1 MEPTDLSKPPPIVVR
16 ADGPRCH
23 ADFEQADWVCPACSG
38 RGGRTELDDEGYEVF
53 VACACSRA
61 RRRLELF
68 NTADI
73 GRRFATAT
81 LESYQARTVD
91 QRQAL
96 RMAQDF
102 TLMYPKVA
110 GGLLFWGPVGT
121 GKTHLAVAMFRKLTI
136 EKGVACRFVDY
147 GNLLQDL
154 RRSFAARDGD
164 ATLMLPLVDV
174 ELLVIDELGK
184 GRGTEWEETVLDD
197 LVSRRYNAGKITLCT
212 TNFDPSDRA
221 SGDSDAI
228 NPDYAARAARAT
240 QGRTPLLKERVGE
253 RIYSRLCEMC
263 EFVKVGGTDFRRTG
277 QEVSR
282 ITGPVRPP
290 KR

>member
-1 MEPTDLSKPPPIVVR
+1 MAPDDPSKPPPIVVR
-16 ADGPRCH
+16 ADGTHCTAQFSEP
-23 ADFEQADWVCPACSG
+23 DWVCPTCAG
-38 RGGRTELDDEGYEVF
+38 RGGRTDVDDQGYEVF
-53 VACACSRA
+53 VACACRRA
-61 RRRLELF
+61 LRRQELF
-68 NTADI
+68 NAASI

-96 RMAQDF
+96 RMAEDF

-121 GKTHLAVAMFRKLTI
+121 GKTHLAVAMFRKLTL

-154 RRSFAARDGD
+154 RRSFSSRDGD
-164 ATLMLPLVDV
+164 ASLMLPLVEVD
-174 ELLVIDELGK
+174 LLVIDELGK

-197 LVSRRYNAGKITLCT
+197 LVSRRYNAGRTTLCT

-221 SGDSDAI
+221 APDVSDI
-228 NPDYAARAARAT
+228 NADFSQRSARAA
-240 QGRTPLLKERVGE
+240 QGRTPLLRERIGE

-263 EFVKVGGTDFRRTG
+263 EFVKVGGADFRRTG

-282 ITGPVRPP
+282 ITGPIRPR

>member
-1 MEPTDLSKPPPIVVR
+1 MAPTQTCTPPPIVVR
-16 ADGPRCH
+16 ADGPHCH
-23 ADFEQADWVCPACSG
+23 AVFRDADWICPACAG
-38 RGGRTELDDEGYEVF
+38 RGGRNETDAEGYDVF
-53 VACACSRA
+53 VACECRQAS
-61 RRRLELF
+61 RRLELF
-68 NTADI
+68 NAAAI

-81 LESYQARTVD
+81 LESYQARTVA

-96 RMAQDF
+96 RMAEDF

-121 GKTHLAVAMFRKLTI
+121 GKTHLAVSMFRKLTL

-154 RRSFAARDGD
+154 RRSFGARDGD
-164 ATLMLPLVDV
+164 ASLMLPLVEV

-197 LVSRRYNAGKITLCT
+197 LVSRRYNAGRTTLCT
-212 TNFDPSDRA
+212 TNFDPSDVDPA
-221 SGDSDAI
+221 AGAGI
-228 NPDYAARAARAT
+228 NARFDKSEKNAA

-263 EFVKVGGTDFRRTG
+263 EFVRVGGGDFRRTG

-282 ITGPVRPP
+282 ITGPITPR

>member
-1 MEPTDLSKPPPIVVR
+1 MDPTETSKPPPIVVR
-16 ADGPRCH
+16 ADGPHCH
-23 ADFEQADWVCPACSG
+23 ASFREPDWVCPDCSG
-38 RGGRTELDDEGYEVF
+38 RGGRTDVDEEGYEVF
-53 VACACSRA
+53 VACACQRA
-61 RRRLELF
+61 LRRLQLF
-68 NTADI
+68 NAASI
-73 GRRFATAT
+73 GRRFADAT
-81 LESYQARTVD
+81 LESYQASTVD
-91 QRQAL
+91 QRQSL
-96 RMAQDF
+96 RMAEDF

-121 GKTHLAVAMFRKLTI
+121 GKTHLAVAMFRKLTLD
-136 EKGVACRFVDY
+136 KGVACRFVDY

-164 ATLMLPLVDV
+164 ASLMLPLVEV

-197 LVSRRYNAGKITLCT
+197 LVSRRYNAGRITLST
-212 TNFDPSDRA
+212 TNFDPSDRT
-221 SGDSDAI
+221 SSDVSDI
-228 NPDYAARAARAT
+228 NADYSQRAARAA
-240 QGRTPLLKERVGE
+240 QGRTPLLRERVGE

-263 EFVKVGGTDFRRTG
+263 EFVKVGGADFRRTG

-282 ITGPVRPP
+282 ITGPIRPR

>member
-1 MEPTDLSKPPPIVVR
+1 MDPTQIVKPPPIVVR
-16 ADGPRCH
+16 AEGPHCR
-23 ADFEQADWVCPACSG
+23 AEFRERDWTCPGCAG
-38 RGGRTELDDEGYEVF
+38 RGGRMEVDEEGYEVF
-53 VACACSRA
+53 VSCACRQAA
-61 RRRLELF
+61 RRLQLF
-68 NTADI
+68 NAAAI

-81 LESYQARTVD
+81 LESYLARTVD
-91 QRQAL
+91 QRRAL
-96 RMAQDF
+96 QMANDF

-121 GKTHLAVAMFRKLTI
+121 GKTHLAIAMFRKLTL

-164 ATLMLPLVDV
+164 ASLMLPLVEV

-197 LVSRRYNAGKITLCT
+197 LVSRRYNAGRTTLCT

-221 SGDSDAI
+221 PSEGSGI
-228 NPDYAARAARAT
+228 NSRFDQSENNAAR
-240 QGRTPLLKERVGE
+240 GRTPLLKERVGE
-253 RIYSRLCEMC
+253 RIYSRLREMC
-263 EFVKVGGTDFRRTG
+263 EVVRVGGGDFRRTG

-282 ITGPVRPP
+282 NTGPIRP
-290 KR
+290 RER